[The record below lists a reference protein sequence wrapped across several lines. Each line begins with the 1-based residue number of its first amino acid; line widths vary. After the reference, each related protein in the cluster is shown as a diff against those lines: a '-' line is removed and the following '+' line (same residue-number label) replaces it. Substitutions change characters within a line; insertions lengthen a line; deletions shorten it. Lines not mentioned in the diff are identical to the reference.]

1 MVKRMLIDATHPEET
16 RVVVTSGNHLE
27 EFDFET
33 STKKQLKG
41 NIYLAKVVRVE
52 PSLQAVFVDFG
63 GKRHGFLAFGEIHP
77 DYYQIPIADK
87 KALLAEQAE
96 FAEAAEPDAI
106 EAEAVEP
113 GPGEPQGPSPVAAET
128 LDTDPFDID
137 RGYAGPDSPVDR
149 DVPPPED
156 VPEGAAEG
164 GGEILDPELA
174 EGHGASNEQA
184 GLSYV
189 DREDDA
195 PGVGLKK
202 GDYEIVGGDDD
213 EEIEEAARRRERRAR
228 QRYRVQEVIKR
239 RQILLVQVVKEE
251 RGNKGAALTTYLS
264 LAGRYCVLMPNS
276 PRQGGISR
284 KIANPADR
292 KRLKGILDE
301 LSLPEGMAVI
311 LRTVAVERSKA
322 ETKRDTEYLLRLWDS
337 VRELTLKSIAPTL
350 VYEEANLIKRSIR
363 DLYTKDIDEVLVEG
377 EEGYRTAKDFMRM
390 LLPSHAKK
398 VKLSGDPSIPLF
410 HHYQVESQLDAMHS
424 PMVHLK
430 SGSYIVIDSTEAL
443 VAIDVNS
450 GRATR
455 ERNIEETAYKTNL
468 EAAQEI
474 ARQLRLRDLAGLI
487 VIDFIDMTG
496 SRNQHM
502 VEKRL
507 KEAMQADRARIQ
519 IGKISP
525 FGLLELSRQRLRP
538 SLLEA
543 STQRCPHCGGTGHI
557 RSTESMALH
566 VLRAIEEE
574 GIRQRSA
581 HLSLTIPT
589 DVALYIFNQKRA
601 MLTDIEA
608 RYNFQVFIV
617 ADDSLVPP
625 HFQLD
630 RLRAPAPGDKGKEGT
645 QAIGS
650 EGAMAGPGRAAAS
663 VVTEG
668 AAGGEGTA
676 ERRRQTRRR
685 RPKRPEEDAGARPAE
700 AETEEEKTDE
710 AAELATARGESAA
723 EEPSVRKRRRRGKRG
738 GRRRARKKDAAAAP
752 TSDEAE
758 AAPAEEGAEEGGQA
772 ALATTGEDAPAEA
785 SLRRGSFRA
794 ASAEASPAGDGE
806 MAADAPPPPFD
817 EPDTFADAK
826 APAAKPKRRRRAK
839 AGKPAAFSD
848 KARGDEAPGE
858 DIKATDKPAAAR
870 RRRTA
875 RRRAS
880 KPAIEAAEAAPP
892 WAQQQAARAAEGAAD
907 AATEETSKGDGA
919 EQMGKGDGADE
930 AGGIEAEGPGR
941 PKRRGWW
948 QRLME

>member
-1 MVKRMLIDATHPEET
+1 MVKRMLIDATHLEET

-96 FAEAAEPDAI
+96 LAEAAESNAI

-113 GPGEPQGPSPVAAET
+113 GPGEPEGRSPVAAET

-137 RGYAGPDSPVDR
+137 RGYAGPDSPVDG

-213 EEIEEAARRRERRAR
+213 VEIEEAARRRERRAR

-398 VKLSGDPSIPLF
+398 VKRSGDPSIPLF

-650 EGAMAGPGRAAAS
+650 EGAVAGPGRAAAS

-700 AETEEEKTDE
+700 AETEEEKADE

-752 TSDEAE
+752 IADEAE
-758 AAPAEEGAEEGGQA
+758 AAPAEEGGQA

-785 SLRRGSFRA
+785 S
-794 ASAEASPAGDGE
+794 PAGDGE
-806 MAADAPPPPFD
+806 MAADAPLPPFD
-817 EPDTFADAK
+817 EPDRVADVK

-839 AGKPAAFSD
+839 AGKPAVSSD

-892 WAQQQAARAAEGAAD
+892 LAQQPAASAAEGAAD
-907 AATEETSKGDGA
+907 AATEEMSKGDGA